1 MDSAPNSTRKRKSV
15 KPSFTRAT
23 LRREP
28 GRAVDHPSR
37 LKTPDESTFVRA
49 HNTMSSSPTSSPELR
64 PSSAPSASPTF
75 RPSLVP
81 TLQPSLAPTLQP
93 SLVPTFQPSLAPTF
107 QPSLVPTLQPS
118 LSPTFRPSL
127 APTLQ
132 PSPNPTLQPSFAPTF
147 RPSLAPTL
155 APSLSPTLRPTPLPS
170 CESFYACA
178 LPWLVVLTLVVA
190 WLLKRACCNT
200 LPVFPVFIP
209 RGARVQDQ
217 DDDEAYDS
225 ILQNLDS
232 LAPMEIA
239 PNRIG
244 FVPHR

>member
-75 RPSLVP
+75 R
-81 TLQPSLAPTLQP
+81 
-93 SLVPTFQPSLAPTF
+93 
-107 QPSLVPTLQPS
+107 PSLVPTLQPS